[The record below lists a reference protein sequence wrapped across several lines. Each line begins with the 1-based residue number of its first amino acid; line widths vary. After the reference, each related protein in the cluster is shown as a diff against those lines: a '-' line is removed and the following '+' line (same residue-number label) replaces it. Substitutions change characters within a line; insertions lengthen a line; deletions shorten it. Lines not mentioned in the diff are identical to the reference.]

1 MAVTEAVLKVADVS
15 KSYGAVQA
23 LACVNFELAPGTFN
37 CLLGPN
43 GAGKSTLFQIMSGLF
58 TPDDGAVTI
67 DKHELNRAA
76 VKALA
81 RLGIVFQQAT
91 LDLDLSAEANLRF
104 HARLHG
110 LPGSTARPRI
120 TQELQNVGLS
130 MEDRGKPC
138 RQLTGGNRRKV
149 ELARALVHEP
159 KVLLMDEPT
168 VGLDP
173 GSRRDLLRHVHQQC
187 VDKGLCVL
195 WATHLVDESRDC
207 HRLLVLHEGR
217 MIADGNTET
226 LLAQHDADDVA
237 ELFFLLTGTG
247 AASTSDT

>member
-1 MAVTEAVLKVADVS
+1 MADVS
-15 KSYGAVQA
+15 KSCGAVQA
-23 LACVNFELAPGTFN
+23 LAGVNFELAPGTFN

-138 RQLTGGNRRKV
+138 RQLSGGNRRKV

-159 KVLLMDEPT
+159 RVLLMDEPT
-168 VGLDP
+168 VGLIRLAP
-173 GSRRDLLRHVHQQC
+173 RPVTSRASTMCGQGPVRSVGD
-187 VDKGLCVL
+187 
-195 WATHLVDESRDC
+195 TSVDESRDC
-207 HRLLVLHEGR
+207 HGYWYY
-217 MIADGNTET
+217 MKAG
-226 LLAQHDADDVA
+226 
-237 ELFFLLTGTG
+237 
-247 AASTSDT
+247 